1 VILHVLYYVKNRETE
16 VEINIEHPTD
26 AATRFSCIL
35 WGDSG
40 SGKTTLAATA
50 PGRKLFLMLD
60 PDGDMSIRNMPNW
73 HRINLS
79 KESPVDIV
87 KEGMKPDPYTLYTLL
102 GDFDTLIVDSL
113 TKFSE
118 HALQYAVRVAPKS
131 SIEQPGLNG
140 YGLRNICVS
149 SLISNVLRIT
159 GALNKHVIFI
169 THEKDA
175 DRNNDGAIVSVG
187 MLLGGQLPNITSK
200 DISEVWNLRDHAG
213 KRFLAIRPERFR
225 SPMKSRMFDMTG
237 NTSFEWRY
245 NANTNVG
252 PTIADWWQT
261 YTGNGH
267 KKLPVP
273 K

>member
-1 VILHVLYYVKNRETE
+1 MELRIEKPADVLSRLSMV
-16 VEINIEHPTD
+16 
-26 AATRFSCIL
+26 L

-40 SGKTTLAATA
+40 AGKTTLAATA

-60 PDGDMSIRNMPNW
+60 PDGDMSIRNMPDW
-73 HRINLS
+73 ERINLS
-79 KESPVDIV
+79 KENPIDIV
-87 KEGMKPDPYTLYTLL
+87 KEGIKPDPYTLYNILP
-102 GDFDTLIVDSL
+102 DFDTLIVDSL

-118 HALQYAVRVAPKS
+118 HALQYAVRVAAKS

-175 DRNNDGAIVSVG
+175 DRNADGAIVSVS
-187 MLLGGQLPNITSK
+187 MLLGGQLPNIASK
-200 DISEVWNLRDHAG
+200 DISEVWNIRDHAS
-213 KRFLAIRPERFR
+213 KRFIAIRPERFR
-225 SPMKSRMFDMTG
+225 GPMKSRMFDMTSNTNFEWKYNSNTLKG
-237 NTSFEWRY
+237 QTITDWWTSF
-245 NANTNVG
+245 
-252 PTIADWWQT
+252 
-261 YTGNGH
+261 TGNGH
-267 KKLPVP
+267 HKLALP

>member
-1 VILHVLYYVKNRETE
+1 MELK
-16 VEINIEHPTD
+16 IEKPTD
-26 AATRFSCIL
+26 IPTRFSAIL

-50 PGRKLFLMLD
+50 PGSKLFLMLD
-60 PDGDMSIRNMPNW
+60 PDGDMSIRNMTDW
-73 HRINLS
+73 QRINLA
-79 KESPVDIV
+79 KENSVDIV
-87 KEGMKPDPYTLYTLL
+87 KEGMKPEPYGISSLL
-102 GDFDTLIVDSL
+102 ADFDTLIVDSL

-140 YGLRNICVS
+140 YGLRNICVA
-149 SLISNVLRIT
+149 SLISNILRVT
-159 GALNKHVIFI
+159 SALNKHVIFI

-175 DRNNDGAIVSVG
+175 DRNDDGAIVSVS

-213 KRFLAIRPERFR
+213 KRYIAVRPERFR
-225 SPMKSRMFDMTG
+225 APMKSRMFDMTDK
-237 NTSFEWRY
+237 TSFEWKY
-245 NANTNVG
+245 NANRPVNSVG
-252 PTIADWWQT
+252 HTITEWWTQYT
-261 YTGNGH
+261 TGNFA
-267 KKLPVP
+267 KLPIP